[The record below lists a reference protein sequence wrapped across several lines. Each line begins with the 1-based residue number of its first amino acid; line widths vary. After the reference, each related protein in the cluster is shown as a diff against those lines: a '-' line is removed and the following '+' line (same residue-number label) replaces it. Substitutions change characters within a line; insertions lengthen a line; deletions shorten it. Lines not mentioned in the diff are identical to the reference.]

1 MVQDGDLA
9 TNAAP
14 IDFLG
19 VNGYHDDNVS
29 GHPRCLPTP
38 KPVSRRPSGPPLAFR
53 RQRVRDL
60 SDAAPAADGRG
71 LEVNPG
77 CDRRRC

>member
-29 GHPRCLPTP
+29 GHPLPADAET
-38 KPVSRRPSGPPLAFR
+38 GLAPTER
-53 RQRVRDL
+53 TTARL
-60 SDAAPAADGRG
+60 SSAAST
-71 LEVNPG
+71 
-77 CDRRRC
+77 